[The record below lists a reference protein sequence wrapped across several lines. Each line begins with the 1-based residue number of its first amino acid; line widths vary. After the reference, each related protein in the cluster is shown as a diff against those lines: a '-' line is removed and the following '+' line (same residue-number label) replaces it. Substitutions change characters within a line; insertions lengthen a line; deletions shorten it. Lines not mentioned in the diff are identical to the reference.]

1 MEAQL
6 TFLIR
11 SAAKGDL
18 ASQEKAA
25 ELVYFE
31 LKKTADWLMR
41 HEGNNSV
48 QPTALVNEV
57 IVKLF
62 NSEKIAE
69 TPNRKYFFGAA
80 ARSMKQI
87 ILDEA
92 KRRNAQKRGG
102 NLSRRPFDEILDRY
116 EKQGIEVS
124 ALHEALSL
132 LEELHPRQ
140 SDVVHMKW
148 FLDLTT
154 QQIADALEVSLTT
167 VESDWRMA
175 KAFLYRQLQ

>member
-1 MEAQL
+1 MDDQL
-6 TFLIR
+6 TILIR
-11 SAAKGDL
+11 SAAEGDSV
-18 ASQEKAA
+18 SQEKAA

-41 HEGNNSV
+41 HEGNNTI

-62 NSEKIAE
+62 NTKKIAE
-69 TPNRKYFFGAA
+69 MPNRKYFFGAA

-92 KRRNAQKRGG
+92 KRRKALKRGG

-116 EKQGIEVS
+116 EKQGLEVS
-124 ALHEALSL
+124 SLHDALKL
-132 LEELHPRQ
+132 LEKLHPRQ

-175 KAFLYRQLQ
+175 KAFLYQQLQ